1 MDLYISGVDTDKG
14 LSYYGY
20 ELDIYLPLLRSYILT
35 IPSSIESLRTV
46 TPETLREY
54 AIAIHG
60 IKGTS
65 ASIGA
70 EAMIVMLLANIRNW
84 LDEIDKAMSELE
96 SAEYEQDADMVAWLI
111 EKFFISAFSEIAEKI
126 SNYKKELKL

>member
-65 ASIGA
+65 ASISA